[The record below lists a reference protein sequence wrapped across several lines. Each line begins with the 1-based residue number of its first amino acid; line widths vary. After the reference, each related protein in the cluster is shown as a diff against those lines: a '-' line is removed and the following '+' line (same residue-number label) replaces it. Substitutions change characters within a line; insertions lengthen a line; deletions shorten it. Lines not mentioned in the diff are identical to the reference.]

1 MTLRRRL
8 TLVLALLVAVPV
20 TAAAL
25 IVGIAVP
32 GTLRTQ
38 SEESLAVT
46 RGGVAAA
53 IAARCDRSLLAARSL
68 GLYLAAADPV
78 QAVRDTTLTTGV
90 DFAALVDRAGRLV
103 AADGAVSGDAA
114 TTQANCGDGRAAGPA
129 LVARVPLEVAD
140 KPDLRSAVTAQTV
153 DRGTLMAIQS
163 ELGTTAHLTL
173 LLGGRPV
180 ATTMPAG
187 EAEAVAEA
195 VADAGADAD
204 VGEAR
209 GALEVGPWLA
219 MAAKPGMGQP
229 FTVVV
234 AEQPASSGSVR
245 WAVLITAALAI
256 AAAVVVARALA
267 RGLTRPLDQLTQAA
281 SGVASGDLGTKLPAR
296 GEDEVGRLSAAFN
309 NMTAALRL
317 SMTALERSRDEMR
330 LSLQRLGDAL
340 SSTHDLEGICH
351 ITVETALS
359 ATVADAGLVALVNS
373 QGELEPVAAVGLADH
388 GLRTPGTLRA
398 GHGLLGS
405 VVADGRI
412 VRARLDRDI
421 LPDPE
426 EPGQGH
432 VLAVPLRRKSGIGG
446 VLAVYVLAGSGFDD
460 GDEATLRTLAHQ
472 AGIAIDNAILHLDTE
487 RLSVTDALTG
497 VANYHHVMAGLS
509 REVERASRFS
519 HPLSVLMLDL
529 DHFKQVN
536 DAHGQ
541 ERANA
546 VLRELA
552 QRIKGKIR
560 EIDTVA
566 RYAGEEFVLLLP
578 ETGADGAARV
588 AERVCD
594 VVRAESFRGG
604 RAVAGP
610 GAVVRPPTV
619 GDAGGVED
627 DLDGPAGASDGA
639 AAEVGEKIQLT
650 VSIGGAVFPEHGGSA
665 EALIA
670 SADSALYLA
679 KRAGRNRWAIAG
691 QTGQSGADMSAPEV
705 SPN

>member
-46 RGGVAAA
+46 RGGIAAA

-78 QAVRDTTLTTGV
+78 QAVSDTTSTTGV
-90 DFAALVDRAGRLV
+90 DFAALVNRAGRLV
-103 AADGAVSGDAA
+103 AADGAVSGDVA

-129 LVARVPLEVAD
+129 LVARVPLEVED

-153 DRGTLMAIQS
+153 DRGTLMALQS
-163 ELGTTAHLTL
+163 ELGTTAELTL
-173 LLGGRPV
+173 LLGGQPV
-180 ATTMPAG
+180 ATTMPEG

-195 VADAGADAD
+195 VADADAD
-204 VGEAR
+204 GGEAR
-209 GALEVGPWLA
+209 GPLEVGPWLA
-219 MAAKPGMGQP
+219 MAAEPGKGQP

-340 SSTHDLEGICH
+340 SSTHDLAGICH

-373 QGELEPVAAVGLADH
+373 QGALEPVAAVGLADH

-446 VLAVYVLAGSGFDD
+446 VLAVYVLAGNGFDD

-472 AGIAIDNAILHLDTE
+472 AGIAIDNAILHRDTE

-497 VANYHHVMAGLS
+497 VANYRHVMAGLS
-509 REVERASRFS
+509 REVERSSRFS
-519 HPLSVLMLDL
+519 RPLSVLMLDL

-566 RYAGEEFVLLLP
+566 RYGGEEFVLLLP

-604 RAVAGP
+604 SAVAGL
-610 GAVVRPPTV
+610 GTVVRPPTV
-619 GDAGGVED
+619 DDAGGLED
-627 DLDGPAGASDGA
+627 VDGPAGASDGA

-670 SADSALYLA
+670 SADNALYLA
-679 KRAGRNRWAIAG
+679 KRAGRDGWAIAG
-691 QTGQSGADMSAPEV
+691 QTGQSGADTPAPEV